1 MMETRENKKM
11 SIDRK
16 TARQLE
22 TFTPEEMLKYCE
34 HRIQGQ
40 GKELKKAVYMIYQY
54 LQCVAKG
61 ETFNANNWFLTGISG
76 SGKTEFFRVIRDFF
90 KLYDIPIPVVQIDL
104 SNITETGFKGA
115 EPTSIPKR
123 IIEENPNTKGVG
135 ICFLDEADKKCVA
148 SYDGHGAN
156 VNAAVQA
163 NLLTIIEGN
172 TIANDDISEFNS
184 ELTMFVFMGAFQEL
198 RTRKKKEKSQNE
210 KNRRIGFT
218 SMPDSSDKCE
228 ALEEGLSEF
237 QDGLTLHEM
246 IDFGLMEELAGRI
259 VQVINFHRLSEKD
272 MLKLIKCKVKEISKA
287 MDVNIEITKQAAN
300 EFLSISFG
308 DMGVRCPMNKIKEL
322 TQNKIAEVFFENGFD
337 PATNKVVIDSLHSA
351 RIKRIHSNRN
361 AICKNNERT
370 DFNEEDNI
378 FCKE

>member
-11 SIDRK
+11 SIDLK

-61 ETFNANNWFLTGISG
+61 ETFNADNWFLTGISG

-135 ICFLDEADKKCVA
+135 ICFLDEADKKCIA
-148 SYDGHGAN
+148 SYSSNNVN

-163 NLLTIIEGN
+163 NLLTMIEGKKFV
-172 TIANDDISEFNS
+172 DDDMPDFDSG
-184 ELTMFVFMGAFQEL
+184 LTMFVFIGAFQEL
-198 RTRKKKEKSQNE
+198 RNRKKKII
-210 KNRRIGFT
+210 KNNGSIGFET
-218 SMPDSSDKCE
+218 NFDKAVKNEISSY
-228 ALEEGLSEF
+228 F
-237 QDGLTLHEM
+237 QDELTLQEM
-246 IDFGLMEELAGRI
+246 IEFGLMEELAGRM

-272 MLKLIKCKVKEISKA
+272 MLTLIKCKVKEIAKA

-308 DMGVRCPMNKIKEL
+308 DLGVRCPMNKIREL
-322 TQNKIAEVFFENGFD
+322 TQNKISEVFFENGFN

-351 RIKRIHSNRN
+351 RIKRIYTNRN